1 MRKSAPSK
9 FTTTTIVKDPTG
21 YNNDIKFTWDYVDRF
36 PTQEEQM
43 DTINWALNERMY
55 TQLEATGLKIKK

>member
-9 FTTTTIVKDPTG
+9 FVSTTIVKDPTG
-21 YNNDIKFTWDYVDRF
+21 FNNDIKFTWDYGDRF

-43 DTINWALNERMY
+43 DTINWALNNRML